1 MSTFKVLLIS
11 VSCGMVLLGLI
22 AFLSIAF
29 QKEFLISIIALVCMP
44 GLAIFIG
51 YVRKVRGESRLWN
64 ALAVAGVIAPLAWFV
79 ISLVAL
85 AYSDI

>member
-11 VSCGMVLLGLI
+11 VSSGIVLLGLI

-44 GLAIFIG
+44 GLAISIG
-51 YVRKVRGESRLWN
+51 YLRKVRGESRLWN
-64 ALAVAGVIAPLAWFV
+64 ALAMAGAIAPLTWFV
-79 ISLVAL
+79 VILIAL
-85 AYSDI
+85 TYSDI